1 MIRSH
6 LYFLSEPLTNRYSR
20 KWSSMVNFADRFQYM
35 SEESSYQEQESLII
49 NYSFR
54 EKMCKD
60 GSALT
65 ILKNAWLVNLDSFL
79 NCLCRYSA
87 LIRFMIL
94 IWLFLSAEKNI
105 KTFWHNFT
113 IFNNITIWQRKI
125 KIFSKKR
132 KVNGGL
138 Y

>member
-1 MIRSH
+1 
-6 LYFLSEPLTNRYSR
+6 
-20 KWSSMVNFADRFQYM
+20 MVNFADRFQYM
-35 SEESSYQEQESLII
+35 SDESSYQEQESLII

-54 EKMCKD
+54 EKMCQD
-60 GSALT
+60 GSVLT

-94 IWLFLSAEKNI
+94 TWLFLFAEKNI

-113 IFNNITIWQRKI
+113 LFNNKTIW
-125 KIFSKKR
+125 
-132 KVNGGL
+132 
-138 Y
+138 